1 MKYNRLRLHM
11 RQAAALLSACVIA
24 VGLFTGSGG
33 SEVSADTLTDMQSKL
48 EQLKKEQ
55 KTNENNLYATRDKAS
70 KQEEYQNT
78 LIGQINLLD
87 EKIVLQ
93 EQQIEILAEN
103 ITELDSKIVVKT
115 AEIED
120 GIERFENRLQAMY
133 ISGNNGNLASVLVG
147 ATSFYDLLNRVRVVQ
162 SVSEYDNKL
171 IDDLNLQLEDLS
183 LTKAEAEQAKLL
195 QEQTKADLE
204 ADKEQINVL
213 VRETEDT
220 IAMLEEEAANYAA
233 RSAELE
239 AQEIK
244 IEKEIKAEIKRRAD
258 AAKVFVGGTF
268 TWPCPDVHA
277 TSDVYGWRMLYG
289 KKQFHKGIDITKPGC
304 GGKDIVAAN
313 SGTVIIANTT
323 YTAGYGYGKYV
334 VIDHGG
340 GYTTLYGHCND
351 VLVSVGQVV
360 NKGDVIAKIGTTG
373 DSTGN
378 HCHFEIRVN
387 GEHTDPMQYFKK
399 TS

>member
-1 MKYNRLRLHM
+1 MKHNRLRRHM
-11 RQAAALLSACVIA
+11 RQAAAMLSACVIA

-33 SEVSADTLTDMQSKL
+33 FKVSADKLTDMQSKL

-55 KTNENNLYATRDKAS
+55 KTNESNLYAAKDKAS
-70 KQEEYQNT
+70 KQEEYQTT
-78 LIGQINLLD
+78 LVEQINLLD

-93 EQQIEILAEN
+93 EQQIELLAED
-103 ITELDSKIVVKT
+103 ITELDNSIVVKS

-120 GIERFENRLQAMY
+120 GIEKFESRLQAMY

-162 SVSEYDNKL
+162 RVSEYDDKL
-171 IDDLNLQLEDLS
+171 IDDLNLQLEDLAR
-183 LTKAEAEQAKLL
+183 TKTAVEAAKLQ
-195 QEQTKADLE
+195 QEQTKTDLE
-204 ADKEQINVL
+204 ADRAEINSL

-220 IAMLEEEAANYAA
+220 IAMLEKEAANYAA
-233 RSAELE
+233 KSAELE
-239 AQEIK
+239 KQEA
-244 IEKEIKAEIKRRAD
+244 EVEAAIKAEIKRRAD

-277 TSDVYGWRMLYG
+277 TSDVYGWRTLYG
-289 KKQFHKGIDITKPGC
+289 KQQFHKGIDITKPGC
-304 GGKDIVAAN
+304 GGKAIVAAN

-323 YTAGYGYGKYV
+323 YTPGYGYGKYV

-340 GYTTLYGHCND
+340 GYTTLYGHCNE

-360 NKGDVIAKIGTTG
+360 VKGETIAKIGTTG

-387 GEHTDPMQYFKK
+387 GEHTDPMKYFNK
-399 TS
+399 TG